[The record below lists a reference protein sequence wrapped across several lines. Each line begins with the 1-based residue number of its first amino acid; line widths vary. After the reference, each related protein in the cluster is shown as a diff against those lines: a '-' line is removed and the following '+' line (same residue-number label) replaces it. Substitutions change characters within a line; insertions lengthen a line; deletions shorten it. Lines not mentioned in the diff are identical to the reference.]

1 MTSKG
6 IAQRLIAK
14 YGKRIARTLASERR
28 YRASEALNTATQFSN
43 IAHASGRVT
52 LWTIV
57 KVYIDRIET

>member
-28 YRASEALNTATQFSN
+28 YRASEALNTATQYADV
-43 IAHASGRVT
+43 AHASGRLT

-57 KVYIDRIET
+57 NVHIDRIEA